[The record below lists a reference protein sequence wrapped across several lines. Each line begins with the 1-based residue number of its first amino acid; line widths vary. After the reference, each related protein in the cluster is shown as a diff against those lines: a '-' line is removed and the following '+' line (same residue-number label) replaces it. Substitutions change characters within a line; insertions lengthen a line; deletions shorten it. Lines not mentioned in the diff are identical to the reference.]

1 MIKIDLKKMVL
12 TAALVIGTVVVLP
25 QTVEAKTKAITYNID
40 KQSVDYICKDIQAY
54 GKVAHLREGD
64 KNTYKIKIET
74 KAKSVAEGRKK
85 VNNFAKKLMKCD
97 ANTYGLSYGIKYDD
111 YNTYK
116 YDKKAKKYTTTL
128 FNTAN
133 DIYWLNKIV
142 SNSLHQEYYPGKY
155 CSVRDVFP
163 TDESFKKCSE
173 SVKADFITGYM
184 GTDCMTY
191 EGGAGKKNT
200 FTWKKAYEG
209 KVIGVCHDFA
219 QMDKFALRLIA
230 YNYEYQ
236 EEINWKANHE
246 ILLAKVKRADGDY
259 DYFVGSNGGL
269 ATYGPGK
276 EDLHS
281 LLQYI
286 KKLGIKHSEFLAWQL
301 NAPKEYK
308 SSKLEKEAYNYFVN
322 SSTSELDDIA
332 KNYK

>member
-12 TAALVIGTVVVLP
+12 TAVLVVGTVVVLP
-25 QTVEAKTKAITYNID
+25 QSVEAKVKAITYNID

-184 GTDCMTY
+184 GSDCMTA
-191 EGGAGKKNT
+191 EGAAGKRNS
-200 FTWKKAYEG
+200 FTWKKAYEH
-209 KVIGVCHDFA
+209 KLIGVCHDYA
-219 QMDKFALRLIA
+219 QMDKYALRLIA

-236 EEINWKANHE
+236 EEINWKADHE
-246 ILLAKVKRADGDY
+246 VLLAKVKRADGDY
-259 DYFVGSNGGL
+259 DYFQGNNGGL
-269 ATYGPGK
+269 AVYTTGN
-276 EDLHS
+276 EDFD
-281 LLQYI
+281 I
-286 KKLGIKHSEFLAWQL
+286 DFCKKAGIKSLNFIAWQV

-308 SSKLEKEAYNYFVN
+308 ASKLEKEAYNYYVKG
-322 SSTSELDDIA
+322 STSDLDDIA
-332 KNYK
+332 RNYQ

>member
-1 MIKIDLKKMVL
+1 MIKIDLKKMIL
-12 TAALVIGTVVVLP
+12 TALVIGTVIVLP
-25 QTVEAKTKAITYNID
+25 QSVQAKTKAITYNID
-40 KQSVDYICKDIQAY
+40 KQSVNDICKDIQLK
-54 GKVAHLREGD
+54 GKTAHLLEED
-64 KNTYKIKIET
+64 KNVYKIKIET

-97 ANTYGLSYGIKYDD
+97 SNTYGLSYGIKYDD

-116 YDKKAKKYTTTL
+116 FDKKAKKYTTTL

-173 SVKADFITGYM
+173 SVKAQFITLYM
-184 GTDCMTY
+184 GSDCMTA
-191 EGGAGKKNT
+191 EGATGKRNT
-200 FTWKKAYEG
+200 FTWKKAYEH
-209 KVIGVCHDFA
+209 KLIGVCHDYA

-236 EEINWKANHE
+236 EEINWKADHE
-246 ILLAKVKRADGDY
+246 VLLAKVKRADGDY
-259 DYFVGSNGGL
+259 DYFQGNNGGFRIY
-269 ATYGPGK
+269 TMGK
-276 EDLHS
+276 NIVD
-281 LLQYI
+281 I
-286 KKLGIKHSEFLAWQL
+286 NFWKAAGIKDLDFMAWQV

-308 SSKLEKEAYNYFVN
+308 VSKLEKEAYQYAID
-322 SSTSELDDIA
+322 STSSELDDIA
-332 KNYK
+332 KNYQ